1 MYQVIYKSG
10 KTENE
15 IYLNSTDKIFL
26 IFGIT
31 QSEFNNYYYNIN
43 PADSESIII
52 KINQVPQHEAPRK
65 KIEVVFT

>member
-15 IYLNSTDKIFL
+15 IFLNSTEKIFL
-26 IFGIT
+26 IFGIS
-31 QSEFNNYYYNIN
+31 QCEFNNFYYNIN
-43 PADSESIII
+43 PVVTDSVIS